1 MLTRCGTA
9 LEWGVTASAATR
21 RLIREIA
28 DKIRREYRPERIV
41 LFGSYANGN
50 PGPDSDIDLLI
61 IKETS
66 DRPIDRRVKVA
77 GIAADPHRLIPL
89 EPIVVTPAEVAVRTA
104 IGDQFLAEILATGE
118 TLYAEA

>member
-1 MLTRCGTA
+1 M
-9 LEWGVTASAATR
+9 TASAATR
-21 RLIREIA
+21 RLIREIV
-28 DKIRREYRPERIV
+28 DKIRRDYRPERIV

-61 IKETS
+61 VKETT

-89 EPIVVTPAEVAVRTA
+89 EPIVVTPAEVAARTA
-104 IGDQFLAEILATGE
+104 VGDQFLAEILATGE